1 MVTPFNKP
9 APLEEGKMSPKRI
22 LEDFSLNVVIRI
34 FLLLPHTHQVK
45 IA

>member
-22 LEDFSLNVVIRI
+22 LEDFSLNVVN
-34 FLLLPHTHQVK
+34 PHFSVATPYSSS
-45 IA
+45 